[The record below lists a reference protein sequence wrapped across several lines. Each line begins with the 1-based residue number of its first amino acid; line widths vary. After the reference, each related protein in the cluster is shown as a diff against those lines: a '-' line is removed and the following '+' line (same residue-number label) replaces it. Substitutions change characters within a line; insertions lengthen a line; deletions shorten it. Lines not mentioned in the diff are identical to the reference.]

1 MTSNMTTKENDD
13 CNSAPDSLKFIDK
26 RNHIQIT
33 GDKLPHWEQ
42 ANRVQ
47 FVTFRLADS
56 LPQTKLQ
63 EFTDNK
69 RVWLEHHPKPWDEA
83 TQQEYD
89 SFANAMEKW
98 IDAGYGSCVLQYP
111 KVRAVMTD
119 TLLHFDSDRYY
130 LHAFV
135 IMPNHVH
142 VLLTPRNENLTQDI
156 VGSWKKFSAREVNKV
171 LEREGTV
178 WERDSFDRMIRS
190 KMDYDKKLRYIIN
203 NPKEL
208 PSGTYTLFVK

>member
-1 MTSNMTTKENDD
+1 MPTLQPTQ
-13 CNSAPDSLKFIDK
+13 LKFV
-26 RNHIQIT
+26 NTNEHINVLA
-33 GDKLPHWEQ
+33 DRLPHWNQ
-42 ANRVQ
+42 SCCVQ

-83 TQQEYD
+83 TQEEYD

-98 IDAGYGSCVLQYP
+98 IDAGYGSCVLSERQIRN
-111 KVRAVMTD
+111 VVIE
-119 TLLHFDSDRYY
+119 TLMHYDSEHYY

-142 VLLTPRNENLTQDI
+142 VLLTPNREVLVQDI
-156 VGSWKKFSAREVNKV
+156 VKTWKTFSARQINRLTNKKGS
-171 LEREGTV
+171 L
-178 WERDSFDRMIRS
+178 WESSCFDHMIRNA
-190 KMDYDKKLRYIIN
+190 DEYRKKLEYIIA
-203 NPKEL
+203 NPRNL
-208 PSGTYTLFVK
+208 PHGSYTLFVR